1 MTSRLEWGE
10 ENLLLVSLSFFGKIG
25 ELGALAPPTSLPPP
39 MAPPSLWQCQFP
51 FLVLKVVV
59 VVGSCHDIENKATK
73 QDKRSLVKG
82 GDLGFS

>member
-1 MTSRLEWGE
+1 MGGRES
-10 ENLLLVSLSFFGKIG
+10 SLSKPLFFRKNWGIG
-25 ELGALAPPTSLPPP
+25 GFSSPNLSPPPP